1 MSAVQAKIEKMRLV
15 PMIAIADAADAVP
28 LGEALAA
35 GGLPCAEVTFR
46 TPAAEAS
53 LRALVEKGDLLV
65 GAGTVTTIEQVDI
78 AADCGVTFMVSP
90 GTNPRVI
97 ERALDRGVD
106 FYPGVCTPTNIETAM
121 SLGLRTLKFFPAG
134 AMGGPATIKAV
145 GGPYGDVKFIPTG
158 GVNPAN
164 MLEYLGLKNVIAV
177 GGSWL
182 APKDVIAAKRFDEI
196 EKTAAQ
202 AVELLKE
209 MRR

>member
-1 MSAVQAKIEKMRLV
+1 M
-15 PMIAIADAADAVP
+15 
-28 LGEALAA
+28 G
-35 GGLPCAEVTFR
+35 
-46 TPAAEAS
+46 
-53 LRALVEKGDLLV
+53 
-65 GAGTVTTIEQVDI
+65 
-78 AADCGVTFMVSP
+78 
-90 GTNPRVI
+90 
-97 ERALDRGVD
+97 
-106 FYPGVCTPTNIETAM
+106 
-121 SLGLRTLKFFPAG
+121 LGLRTLKFFPAG

-158 GVNPAN
+158 GVSPAN

-196 EKTAAQ
+196 TKTAVQ